1 MGIHR
6 RTMLQALLALP
17 VVSFANR
24 AKAAMT
30 LASPK
35 STIQTA
41 PTPFETN
48 LRWAMDAELTPCRH
62 YDVVRSLTLRR
73 FQDAPTES
81 YVASYT
87 EYTLRRLC

>member
-17 VVSFANR
+17 VVSLANR

-62 YDVVRSLTLRR
+62 YGAQDVMPAFKAKRHTKPCVLH
-73 FQDAPTES
+73 
-81 YVASYT
+81 VGI
-87 EYTLRRLC
+87 